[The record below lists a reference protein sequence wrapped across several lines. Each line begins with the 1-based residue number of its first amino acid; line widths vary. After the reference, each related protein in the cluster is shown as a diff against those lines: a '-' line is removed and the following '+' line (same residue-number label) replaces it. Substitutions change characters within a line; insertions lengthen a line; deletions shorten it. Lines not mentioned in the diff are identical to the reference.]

1 MRDSFALLGRCAVQE
16 WYGTTVKSL
25 RLETERENLDY
36 LLSHE
41 ELTEQER
48 LQLERRLAF
57 VQEELLELFVAK
69 LPN

>member
-16 WYGTTVKSL
+16 WYGITVKRL

-36 LLSHE
+36 VLSHA

-48 LQLERRLAF
+48 LQLKSRLVF

>member
-1 MRDSFALLGRCAVQE
+1 M
-16 WYGTTVKSL
+16 KSL

-36 LLSHE
+36 VLSHA
-41 ELTEQER
+41 ELTEQEQS
-48 LQLERRLAF
+48 QLKRRLAF